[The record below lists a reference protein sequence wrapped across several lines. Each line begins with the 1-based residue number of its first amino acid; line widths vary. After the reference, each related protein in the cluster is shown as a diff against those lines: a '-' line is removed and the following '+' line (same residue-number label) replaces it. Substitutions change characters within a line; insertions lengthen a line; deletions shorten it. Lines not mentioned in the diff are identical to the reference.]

1 MIWFLKSHTTV
12 GPAFFIVSNEKT
24 GWEEIHHHKGCP
36 SKFWF
41 DSEQKSWILK
51 VFYASCSAGNPGRHW
66 IIGLK
71 IKSYYQTLP
80 LWWKLN
86 QEKAV
91 LFS

>member
-1 MIWFLKSHTTV
+1 MCIFE
-12 GPAFFIVSNEKT
+12 EKT
-24 GWEEIHHHKGCP
+24 WRNYLFLYVQGVAASFGI
-36 SKFWF
+36 

-80 LWWKLN
+80 FWWKLN

-91 LFS
+91 LFSKKWNFI